1 MKRNKGLVIVICISV
16 TLIVIINAICVLVA
30 CCPELISA
38 LFDVE
43 INTHMKGPDRVE
55 SSIIS
60 TGVSIL
66 GIAVAVWTG
75 LSIANTIDKK
85 RIDEIDEG
93 FKEKQ
98 KGLEESIDEIGKRI
112 NDEKN
117 GLERLYNQANKN
129 QEIANSINKDRFLQE
144 LCSTGPD
151 PTSIKL
157 FEFFRD
163 NIIESNVSF
172 IELLEIEQRFSLVYT
187 LHNSAFKHDEKL
199 IKAANEGIIRA
210 EQMRKTTSHSTVELY
225 LKYRIAD
232 FNFYMGYCHVG
243 EERLRQFTEAIKTYT
258 EVANDFS
265 AYIPP
270 FENDEIYPNIH
281 YKPNEKNYALS
292 AYFCNAIG
300 EAYSKIEQNREEL
313 SRESHNDEEL
323 DLYGKKAIYY
333 CAYANR
339 WGDKSIYKRNL
350 GCAIERFHGFKSNK
364 STLASIY
371 DEALKLE
378 PSNPNNYKVVLSLK
392 DKCINDSLEIRSI
405 LPDEKRQPKLSSKEF
420 AEKWNGLSSNSK
432 KVVTDDLS
440 QLNTLSNQAK
450 TIHPTKSVG
459 YQYACIYFRDM
470 CAIYGNH
477 MLQTD
482 SAIIGQMKQEAK
494 QHFDQ
499 AEENWALLNIIVPY
513 DSNRPRE
520 NPMTQILR
528 NDLDDLRSLL

>member
-43 INTHMKGPDRVE
+43 INMHMKGPDRVE

-60 TGVSIL
+60 TGLSIL

-129 QEIANSINKDRFLQE
+129 QKIANSIYKDRFLQE
-144 LCSTGPD
+144 LCSTGSD
-151 PTSIKL
+151 PTSVKL
-157 FEFFRD
+157 FDLFRNND
-163 NIIESNVSF
+163 IESNVSF
-172 IELLEIEQRFSLVYT
+172 FKLLEIEQKFLLVYT
-187 LHNSAFKHDEKL
+187 LHDSVFKHDEKL
-199 IKAANEGIIRA
+199 IKTAEDGITIA
-210 EQMRKTTSHSTVELY
+210 KKMCNTTSNSTVKLY
-225 LKYRIAD
+225 LKYRMAD
-232 FNFYMGYCHVG
+232 FYFYMGYCCIG
-243 EERLRQFTEAIKTYT
+243 EERYIRFANSIEIYT
-258 EVANDFS
+258 KIAKDFS
-265 AYIPP
+265 TYIPS
-270 FENDEIYPNIH
+270 FEDVSYAQIE
-281 YKPNEKNYALS
+281 YKAPEEEYALF

-313 SRESHNDEEL
+313 LREGHTKEEL
-323 DLYGKKAIYY
+323 DLYGKKAVYY
-333 CAYANR
+333 CAYANH
-339 WGDKSIYKRNL
+339 WGNKSLYKRNL
-350 GCAIERFHGFKSNK
+350 GCAIERFYGFKNYK
-364 STLASIY
+364 NTLVSIY
-371 DEALKLE
+371 DEALKLA
-378 PSNPNNYKVVLSLK
+378 PSNPSNYKVVLSLK

-420 AEKWNGLSSNSK
+420 AEKWNSLSTQSK
-432 KVVTDDLS
+432 KEVSDDLS
-440 QLNTLSNQAK
+440 LLHTLSEQAK
-450 TIHPTKSVG
+450 TIHPAKSVG

-482 SAIIGQMKQEAK
+482 SAVMGQMKLEAK

-499 AEENWALLNIIVPY
+499 AEENWALLNIIAPY

-528 NDLDDLRSLL
+528 NDLDDLKSLL